1 VGATLSETERE
12 KRAAATRSA
21 LLVDD
26 GMRVGLGTGSTV
38 AFLLQA
44 LGERGLDL
52 RCVATS
58 PETERR
64 ARELG
69 LQVESF
75 EGEHS
80 LSRLDIAIDGAD
92 QVDASGWVVKGGG
105 AAHTRE
111 KRVAAATDRFVII
124 VDSGKL
130 VDRVHAPIPLE
141 LLRFGLAATLRDL
154 GDVSLRDVPNSP
166 DGGVIADFGGE
177 VDDPARLAL
186 RLDATPGLVAHG
198 LFPPSM
204 VSQIVIGRGDDAE
217 IVPGGAS
224 A

>member
-1 VGATLSETERE
+1 VAGTSDVERE
-12 KRAAATRSA
+12 KRAAARRSA
-21 LLVDD
+21 QLVDD

-38 AFLLQA
+38 ALMLPA

-64 ARELG
+64 AREVG

-75 EGEHS
+75 DGPES
-80 LSRLDIAIDGAD
+80 LGRLDIAIDGAD
-92 QVDASGWVVKGGG
+92 QIDAAGWVIKGGG

-111 KRVAAATDRFVII
+111 KRVAASADRFVLI

-130 VDRVHAPIPLE
+130 VERVHGPVPLE
-141 LLRFGLAATLRDL
+141 LLSFGLAATLLDL
-154 GDVSLRDVPNSP
+154 GSARLRDVPRSP
-166 DGGVIADFGGE
+166 DDGVIADLEGPVE
-177 VDDPARLAL
+177 DPAALAA
-186 RLDATPGLVAHG
+186 RLDATPGVVAHG

-204 VSQIVIGRGDDAE
+204 VSEVVIGRGDDVE
-217 IVPGGAS
+217 IRPGAAS
-224 A
+224 E

>member
-1 VGATLSETERE
+1 MAGTSDVERE
-12 KRAAATRSA
+12 KRAAARRSA
-21 LLVDD
+21 QLVDD

-38 AFLLQA
+38 ALMLPA

-64 ARELG
+64 ARQVG

-75 EGEHS
+75 DGPES
-80 LSRLDIAIDGAD
+80 LGRLDIAIDGAD
-92 QVDASGWVVKGGG
+92 QIDAAGWVIKGGG

-111 KRVAAATDRFVII
+111 KRVAASADRFVLI

-130 VDRVHAPIPLE
+130 VERVHGPVPLE
-141 LLRFGLAATLRDL
+141 LLSFGLAATLLDL
-154 GDVSLRDVPNSP
+154 GSARLRDVPRSP
-166 DGGVIADFGGE
+166 DDGVIADLEGPVE
-177 VDDPARLAL
+177 DPAALAA
-186 RLDATPGLVAHG
+186 RLDATPGVVAHG

-204 VSQIVIGRGDDAE
+204 VSEVVIGRGDDVE
-217 IVPGGAS
+217 IRPGAAS
-224 A
+224 E

>member
-1 VGATLSETERE
+1 MAGTADVERE
-12 KRAAATRSA
+12 KRAAARRSA

-38 AFLLQA
+38 AFMLPA
-44 LGERGLDL
+44 LAERGLHL

-64 ARELG
+64 AREVG

-75 EGEHS
+75 EGPES
-80 LSRLDIAIDGAD
+80 LARLDIAIDGAD
-92 QVDASGWVVKGGG
+92 QVDAAGWVVKGGG

-111 KRVAAATDRFVII
+111 KRVAASADRFVII

-130 VDRVHAPIPLE
+130 VDRVHGPVPLE
-141 LLRFGLAATLRDL
+141 LMSFGLAATLLDL
-154 GDVSLRDVPNSP
+154 GSATLRDVPRSP
-166 DGGVIADFGGE
+166 DGGVIADLEGPVE
-177 VDDPARLAL
+177 DPAALAARLE
-186 RLDATPGLVAHG
+186 ATPGLFAHG

-204 VSQIVIGRGDDAE
+204 VSEVVIGRGDDVE
-217 IVPGGAS
+217 IRPGPAP